1 MGREFIPVVFE
12 EVVVGSFP
20 LGKAGMGHYFST
32 TVTMSAG
39 SYLMIRELVTYV
51 T

>member
-1 MGREFIPVVFE
+1 MGRGFVLAVFE

-20 LGKAGMGHYFST
+20 LGKAGMGLRFAT
-32 TVTMSAG
+32 AVTLSAG

>member
-1 MGREFIPVVFE
+1 MGREFILVVFE

-20 LGKAGMGHYFST
+20 LGKAGMGHYFT
-32 TVTMSAG
+32 TAVTMSAG
-39 SYLMIRELVTYV
+39 SYLMIRELVPYV